1 LFCPVRTAHAG
12 NLHAHAQ
19 TDPKELALGFD
30 IVAKKR
36 TQGLQREKILREIR
50 QQQQMQEVQKVI
62 ARQEQE
68 KRERMQALLD
78 AED

>member
-1 LFCPVRTAHAG
+1 
-12 NLHAHAQ
+12 
-19 TDPKELALGFD
+19 
-30 IVAKKR
+30 VAKKR